1 MRSSLDIPDALF
13 RETKAKA
20 AESGVSLRDFVI
32 AALRAK
38 LHGGGAGGWR
48 DSFGKA
54 KPAHVA
60 EVDAVVASEFGSVD
74 PADWQ

>member
-38 LHGGGAGGWR
+38 LHGNGAKGWR
-48 DSFGKA
+48 ASFGKA
-54 KPAHVA
+54 SKVHVA
-60 EVDAVVASEFGSVD
+60 TIDAIVAVEFGTIN
-74 PADWQ
+74 PEDWK